1 MTPKDSEYIRTS
13 LKALDDSHLMTL
25 KLWLK
30 DRVGQESQDKLELVN
45 LEIERREKLRK
56 HYEY

>member
-1 MTPKDSEYIRTS
+1 MTPKDSEYIRTR
-13 LKALDDSHLMTL
+13 LKTLDNSHLMTL

-56 HYEY
+56 YYEY

>member
-13 LKALDDSHLMTL
+13 LKTLDDSHLMTL